1 MGSTRCAPA
10 WALLLALVL
19 ALAAAQPALGQTPRA
34 TPDADA
40 AVHAEILNMREKIR
54 AAVAAKDR
62 AALERFYAENF
73 SHIRDSGRMDL
84 KDDRIALLLSG
95 ASTIETAPEDAFS
108 VQSYGPG
115 AAAAIGVSR
124 VTDGATD
131 RAARFRWLTVYV
143 KDGAEWRVALSQ
155 ASRAAGRR

>member
-1 MGSTRCAPA
+1 MGSMRGAPA
-10 WALLLALVL
+10 WSLLL
-19 ALAAAQPALGQTPRA
+19 ALAAAQPALGQTPRSA
-34 TPDADA
+34 LDADA
-40 AVHAEILNMREKIR
+40 AVHAEILNVRERIR

-62 AALERFYAENF
+62 AALERLYAENF

-95 ASTIETAPEDAFS
+95 ASAIETAPEDEFS
-108 VQSYGPG
+108 VQSYGSG

-124 VTDGATD
+124 ITDGGTD

-143 KDGAEWRVALSQ
+143 KDGADWRVALSQ
-155 ASRAAGRR
+155 ASRIAGRR

>member
-1 MGSTRCAPA
+1 MGSIRAVPT
-10 WALLLALVL
+10 WALLLALV
-19 ALAAAQPALGQTPRA
+19 AAQPASGQSPRSA
-34 TPDADA
+34 VDADA

-62 AALERFYAENF
+62 AALERLYAENF

-95 ASTIETAPEDAFS
+95 ASTIETAPEDEFA
-108 VQSYGPG
+108 VQSYGSG
-115 AAAAIGVSR
+115 AAAAMGVSR

-143 KDGAEWRVALSQ
+143 KDGADWRVALSQ
-155 ASRAAGRR
+155 ASRVAGRR